1 MARIYSEALK
11 IKVIGVVRNNVRESI
26 FGGWKEVISNLEI
39 YDDFID
45 GLSGLEDY
53 SHVTVIYWMNAV
65 DSCTLTHRPQGK
77 KDVPEVGIFACRCPT
92 RPNPLG
98 ISTAKLLRKD
108 KKSLSV
114 KGLDA
119 LDGTPIIDIKPYT
132 PQYDLYS
139 DVVIPEWVN
148 KLEY

>member
-1 MARIYSEALK
+1 MVEMDSDVFK
-11 IKVIGVVRNNVRESI
+11 IKPIGVVRNNVKESI
-26 FGGWKEVISNLEI
+26 FRGWKDIVSNLEI
-39 YDDFID
+39 NDDFMD

-53 SHVTVIYWMNAV
+53 SHITVIYWLNLV

-77 KDVPEVGIFACRCPT
+77 QDVPEVGIFACRCPT

-98 ISTAKLLRKD
+98 ISTAKLLRREKN
-108 KKSLSV
+108 SLSV

-139 DVVIPEWVN
+139 DVIVPEWVN
-148 KLEY
+148 NLEY